1 MKPYLTFKTYKLCE
15 KVHDYLL
22 SNNMN
27 PFYIPSI
34 TQLGKTNGGFSL
46 VKKISNDANGL
57 KNFKPIYAD
66 YLKERYIKT

>member
-1 MKPYLTFKTYKLCE
+1 MKAYLTFRTYKLCE
-15 KVHDYLL
+15 KVHNYLL
-22 SNNMN
+22 LNDMN

-34 TQLGKTNGGFSL
+34 KELGKTKGGFSL

-57 KNFKPIYAD
+57 KKFKPIYAN